1 MQTQVFS
8 LSCDIDFH
16 KMGIAGLALLKFR
29 AKLEVDPFGALANW
43 NPDDSGP
50 CTWSG
55 IECLDGN
62 VVVL

>member
-1 MQTQVFS
+1 
-8 LSCDIDFH
+8 
-16 KMGIAGLALLKFR
+16 MGNAGLALLKFR
-29 AKLEVDPFGALANW
+29 ATLEVDPFGALANW